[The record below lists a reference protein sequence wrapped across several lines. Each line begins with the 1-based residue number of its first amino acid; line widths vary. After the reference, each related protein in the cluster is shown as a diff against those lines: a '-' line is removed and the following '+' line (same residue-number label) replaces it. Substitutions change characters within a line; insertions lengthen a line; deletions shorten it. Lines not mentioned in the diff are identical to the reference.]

1 MLFLRKLFPIII
13 GNMPP
18 SQRRRVSPGSTS
30 FPIDLSGFSPLV
42 SLVDPS
48 FPLGNLVDSHY
59 RSRRAKLWWR
69 RAIDAIRMMIRN
81 LDPTKWFWTNREGHW
96 KRTVPR
102 PPPVNGDLP
111 HDDFI
116 WRSDHV
122 MTRHPGSWGRSSGMY
137 SDALDVTGL
146 NPHPYL
152 HPMED
157 DRGFHVVTGLRQTRN
172 NWLGYR

>member
-1 MLFLRKLFPIII
+1 MSKR
-13 GNMPP
+13 
-18 SQRRRVSPGSTS
+18 QHTGSTS

-48 FPLGNLVDSHY
+48 FPTGMLVDSHY

-102 PPPVNGDLP
+102 PPPVDVDT
-111 HDDFI
+111 DDFI
-116 WRSDHV
+116 WGSNVLKRV
-122 MTRHPGSWGRSSGMY
+122 AGSWSRSSGRLD
-137 SDALDVTGL
+137 DAQDVVGL
-146 NPHPYL
+146 YLHPYL
-152 HPMED
+152 DPMED
-157 DRGFHVVTGLRQTRN
+157 DRGFHVVTGFRRPQN
-172 NWLGYR
+172 NWLSYR